1 MHEGAAMKWLLLAM
15 ISLAGCAS
23 TGKPLHVACLAC
35 ATLEASGA
43 CAAATTRSPTRCGAG
58 EELWVI
64 NWSYVVDRGA
74 RPVIE
79 CRPRRAGEDLP

>member
-1 MHEGAAMKWLLLAM
+1 MRWLLLAM

-23 TGKPLHVACLAC
+23 MGGGQPLHVACLAC

-64 NWSYVVDRGA
+64 NWGAVVDRGA

-79 CRPRRAGEDLP
+79 CRPRRSGSDLP